1 MLQIAK
7 FTFSPI
13 QENTYVLYTEAG
25 EAALVDPGC
34 YFDTEK
40 KELGE
45 FIESKKLQVQYLL
58 QTHCHLDHVFGLQ
71 WAADTFGLQPHMH
84 PQEEMVLQ
92 WGPASATMWNLPFD
106 CYTGPFHPLAGGQKL
121 LLGKEALQV
130 LFTPGHSPGHVC
142 FYHPAQQVVIAGDVL
157 FEGSIGRTD
166 LPGGHMPTL
175 LQSIQQ
181 QLMVLP
187 DATIVHPGHGPATT
201 IGEERKSNPF
211 LQ

>member
-7 FTFSPI
+7 FTLSPI
-13 QENTYVLYTEAG
+13 QENTYVLYTESG

-34 YFDTEK
+34 YFDAEK
-40 KELGE
+40 KELSA
-45 FIESKKLQVQYLL
+45 FIASKNLRVQYLL

-71 WAADTFGLQPHMH
+71 WAADTYGLQPHMH

-92 WGPASATMWNLPFD
+92 WGPASAAMWNLPFD
-106 CYTGPFHPLAGGQKL
+106 CYAGPFHPLEAGQSL
-121 LLGKEALQV
+121 TLGGIQLQV

-142 FYHPAQQVVIAGDVL
+142 FYQAEQQVVIAGDVL